1 MTRRE
6 PIRMRCLVCLI
17 WILALGSAS
26 ADAAPSAPAPVPVSI
41 SELDRI
47 EVGQGEPASLT
58 FWNREIAILRA
69 DIGGISPADRVRRIQ
84 GKIAD
89 VLEDNPGEKAEAI
102 RSTFANLTGF
112 WVQIDGHPV
121 FGLVPEDADAVT
133 GETVDAQVRRAVD
146 VLQEA
151 LDARREQ
158 RSLPL
163 ILEGLAL
170 ATAATLLLGL
180 MLWGVVVLQSRAM
193 RRLLPR
199 APLSVTPESIE
210 TPSAEPA
217 SMKPALRKPAPLK
230 LAGLDLQ
237 PVLTGLERLAIK
249 ATGFGL
255 AAILVYLW
263 LTFLFGRFPF
273 TRPWGEGLAEFM
285 LDLLATFADGAL
297 QALPGLFTVLVIFVL
312 TRIIVR
318 AVDGFFR
325 TVERGAMS
333 VAWLEADTA
342 KATRRLTVVLIWVFA
357 VTVAY
362 PYIPGSDSQAF
373 KGISVLV
380 GLMVSLGSAGLIN
393 QVMSGLVIAYSR
405 ALKVGELVAVG
416 NTLGTVSEVG
426 MLSTKVVTP
435 KRETVTVPNAVLVG
449 SPITNYS
456 RLADERGALVGT
468 TVTIGY
474 DTPWR
479 QVHAMLTLAAG
490 RTSLIRK
497 EPAPFVL
504 QRTLADFYPEYEL
517 FVHID
522 RPEQRFFALSELHG
536 HIQDVF
542 NEYGVQIMS
551 PNFVSQPDQKVWVP
565 EQDWYA
571 APAAP
576 EARTALREP

>member
-1 MTRRE
+1 MPTPPMNRRR

-26 ADAAPSAPAPVPVSI
+26 AAAPPSAPEFAPASI
-41 SELDRI
+41 SESDRI
-47 EVGQGEPASLT
+47 EISQGEPASLT
-58 FWNREIAILRA
+58 FWNREIVILRA
-69 DIGGISPADRVRRIQ
+69 AIDGISPADRVRRIQ
-84 GKIAD
+84 DKIAD
-89 VLEDNPGEKAEAI
+89 VLESQPGEKAEAI

-121 FGLVPEDADAVT
+121 FGLVPEDADAMT
-133 GETVDAQVRRAVD
+133 GETIDEQVRRAVD

-163 ILEGLAL
+163 ILEGFGL
-170 ATAATLLLGL
+170 ATAATLLLL
-180 MLWGVVVLQSRAM
+180 VLLWSVVELQGRAM
-193 RRLLPR
+193 RRLLR
-199 APLSVTPESIE
+199 KGVR
-210 TPSAEPA
+210 SAEPV
-217 SMKPALRKPAPLK
+217 SSNRVPIKV
-230 LAGLDLQ
+230 AGLDLE
-237 PVLTGLERLAIK
+237 PILNGIERTAIK
-249 ATGFGL
+249 ATGLGL
-255 AAILVYLW
+255 AAIFVYLW
-263 LTFLFGRFPF
+263 LTFIFGRFPF

-297 QALPGLFTVLVIFVL
+297 QALPGFFAVLVIFVL

-333 VAWLEADTA
+333 VSWLEADTA
-342 KATRRLTVVLIWVFA
+342 KATRRLTVTLIWVFA

-362 PYIPGSDSQAF
+362 PYIPGSDSDAF

-405 ALKVGELVAVG
+405 ALKVGEMVAVG

-426 MLSTKVVTP
+426 MLSTKVITP
-435 KRETVTVPNAVLVG
+435 KRETVTVPNAVLVV
-449 SPITNYS
+449 SPITTYS
-456 RLADERGALVGT
+456 RLADERGAVVGT
-468 TVTIGY
+468 KVTIGY

-479 QVHAMLTLAAG
+479 QVHAMLTLAAE
-490 RTSLIRK
+490 RTSLVRK

-517 FVHID
+517 IVHID
-522 RPEQRFFALSELHG
+522 RPEQRFFALSDLHG

-551 PNFVSQPDQKVWVP
+551 PNFEAQPEQKVWVP
-565 EQDWYA
+565 EAQWYA
-571 APAAP
+571 APAEP

>member
-1 MTRRE
+1 MPTPPMNRRR
-6 PIRMRCLVCLI
+6 PIGMRYLVCLI

-26 ADAAPSAPAPVPVSI
+26 ADAPPSAPESAPASI
-41 SELDRI
+41 SESDRI
-47 EVGQGEPASLT
+47 EVSQGEPASLT

-84 GKIAD
+84 CKIAD

-163 ILEGLAL
+163 ILEGVAL
-170 ATAATLLLGL
+170 ATAATLILAVL
-180 MLWGVVVLQSRAM
+180 LWGVMKLQGRAM
-193 RRLLPR
+193 RGLLPQ
-199 APLSVTPESIE
+199 ASFSVTPESIE
-210 TPSAEPA
+210 SPSTEPI
-217 SMKPALRKPAPLK
+217 SIKPTLRKPAPIK
-230 LAGLDLQ
+230 VAGLDLQ
-237 PVLTGLERLAIK
+237 PVLTGLERIAIK

-263 LTFLFGRFPF
+263 LTFLFGRFLF

-333 VAWLEADTA
+333 ISWLEADTA

-405 ALKVGELVAVG
+405 VAD
-416 NTLGTVSEVG
+416 VSN
-426 MLSTKVVTP
+426 
-435 KRETVTVPNAVLVG
+435 VP
-449 SPITNYS
+449 
-456 RLADERGALVGT
+456 
-468 TVTIGY
+468 
-474 DTPWR
+474 
-479 QVHAMLTLAAG
+479 
-490 RTSLIRK
+490 
-497 EPAPFVL
+497 
-504 QRTLADFYPEYEL
+504 RTLLYRS
-517 FVHID
+517 H
-522 RPEQRFFALSELHG
+522 LSFSLRSLAQGAEGWLSSPPWSTTPLH
-536 HIQDVF
+536 
-542 NEYGVQIMS
+542 
-551 PNFVSQPDQKVWVP
+551 
-565 EQDWYA
+565 
-571 APAAP
+571 
-576 EARTALREP
+576 RTN

>member
-1 MTRRE
+1 MPSLAVSRPRS
-6 PIRMRCLVCLI
+6 IRMPLLVCLV
-17 WILALGSAS
+17 WILALGGAS
-26 ADAAPSAPAPVPVSI
+26 AADVESGPESG
-41 SELDRI
+41 RI
-47 EVGQGEPASLT
+47 EVSQGEPASLT

-69 DIGGISPADRVRRIQ
+69 DIGGISPADRVRRIHA
-84 GKIAD
+84 KIAD
-89 VLEDNPGEKAEAI
+89 VLANNPGEKAEAI

-121 FGLVPEDADAVT
+121 FGLIPEDADTMT
-133 GETVDAQVRRAVD
+133 GETFDEQVRRAVD

-163 ILEGLAL
+163 ILEGVGL
-170 ATAATLLLGL
+170 ATAATLLLAAL
-180 MLWGVVVLQSRAM
+180 LWGVVKLQGHAM
-193 RRLLPR
+193 RRLLP
-199 APLSVTPESIE
+199 PVSLSGTPDSIE
-210 TPSAEPA
+210 PVSTEPA
-217 SMKPALRKPAPLK
+217 SIKPDLLKPAPIK
-230 LAGLDLQ
+230 VAGLDLQ
-237 PVLTGLERLAIK
+237 PVLVGLERAAIK
-249 ATGFGL
+249 ATSFGL
-255 AAILVYLW
+255 AAIAVYVW
-263 LTFLFGRFPF
+263 LTFIFGRFPF
-273 TRPWGEGLAEFM
+273 TRPWGDGLAHFM
-285 LDLLATFADGAL
+285 IGLLATFADGAL
-297 QALPGLFTVLVIFVL
+297 QALPGFFTVLVIFVL
-312 TRIIVR
+312 TRFIVR

-325 TVERGAMS
+325 TVERGAMAVS
-333 VAWLEADTA
+333 WLQADTA
-342 KATRRLTVVLIWVFA
+342 RATRRLTVTLIWVFA

-405 ALKVGELVAVG
+405 ALKAGEMVAVG

-426 MLSTKVVTP
+426 MLSTKVITP

-456 RLADERGALVGT
+456 RLADERGAVVGT
-468 TVTIGY
+468 KVTIGY

-479 QVHAMLTLAAG
+479 QVHAMLTLAAE
-490 RTSLIRK
+490 RTSLVRK
-497 EPAPFVL
+497 EPAPLVL

-517 FVHID
+517 IVHID

-536 HIQDVF
+536 RIQDVF

-551 PNFVSQPDQKVWVP
+551 PNFVSQPEQKVCVP
-565 EQDWYA
+565 EGQWYA
-571 APAAP
+571 APAEP
-576 EARTALREP
+576 EARMVPREP

>member
-1 MTRRE
+1 MRPSLMNRCQ
-6 PIRMRCLVCLI
+6 PSRMCRLVCI
-17 WILALGSAS
+17 WILASGTAS
-26 ADAAPSAPAPVPVSI
+26 AAVPPSAPEPVPASI
-41 SELDRI
+41 SESGRI
-47 EVGQGEPASLT
+47 EVSQGEPASLT

-69 DIGGISPADRVRRIQ
+69 GIDGISPADRVRRIQ

-89 VLEDNPGEKAEAI
+89 VLEGNPGERVEAI

-112 WVQIDGHPV
+112 WVRIDGHPV
-121 FGLVPEDADAVT
+121 FGLVPEDADGLT
-133 GETVDAQVRRAVD
+133 GETVEEQVRRAVD

-151 LDARREQ
+151 LDARRQQ

-163 ILEGLAL
+163 ILEGVAL
-170 ATAATLLLGL
+170 ATAATLILAVL
-180 MLWGVVVLQSRAM
+180 LWGVVKLEGRAM
-193 RRLLPR
+193 RRRLRTGARSDESVSSQR
-199 APLSVTPESIE
+199 APIRV
-210 TPSAEPA
+210 
-217 SMKPALRKPAPLK
+217 
-230 LAGLDLQ
+230 AGLDLE
-237 PVLTGLERLAIK
+237 PMLKGIERTAIK

-263 LTFLFGRFPF
+263 LTFIFGRFPF
-273 TRPWGEGLAEFM
+273 SRPWGEGLAEFM

-297 QALPGLFTVLVIFVL
+297 QALPGFFTVLVIFVL

-318 AVDGFFR
+318 VVDGFFR
-325 TVERGAMS
+325 TVERGAMAVS
-333 VAWLEADTA
+333 WLEADTA
-342 KATRRLTVVLIWVFA
+342 RATRRLTVTLIWVFA

-426 MLSTKVVTP
+426 MLSTKVITP

-456 RLADERGALVGT
+456 RLADERGAVVGT
-468 TVTIGY
+468 KVTIGY

-479 QVHAMLTLAAG
+479 QVHAMLTLAAE
-490 RTSLIRK
+490 RTSLVRK

-517 FVHID
+517 IVHID

-551 PNFVSQPDQKVWVP
+551 PNFEAQPEQKVWVP
-565 EQDWYA
+565 KDDWFA

-576 EARTALREP
+576 DARTELREL

>member
-1 MTRRE
+1 M
-6 PIRMRCLVCLI
+6 P
-17 WILALGSAS
+17 
-26 ADAAPSAPAPVPVSI
+26 I
-41 SELDRI
+41 SESGRI
-47 EVGQGEPASLT
+47 KVSQGEPASLT

-121 FGLVPEDADAVT
+121 FGLVPEDADGMT
-133 GETVDAQVRRAVD
+133 GETVEEQVRRAVA

-151 LDARREQ
+151 LDARRAQ

-163 ILEGLAL
+163 IFEGFAL
-170 ATAATLLLGL
+170 ATAATLLLGVL
-180 MLWGVVVLQSRAM
+180 LWGVVKLEGRAM
-193 RRLLPR
+193 RRLLRGGSRSDEPVSSHR
-199 APLSVTPESIE
+199 APIKV
-210 TPSAEPA
+210 
-217 SMKPALRKPAPLK
+217 
-230 LAGLDLQ
+230 AGLDLE
-237 PVLTGLERLAIK
+237 PILTGLERTAIK

-297 QALPGLFTVLVIFVL
+297 RALPGLFTVLVIFVL

-333 VAWLEADTA
+333 VSWLEADTA

-426 MLSTKVVTP
+426 MLSTKVITP

-449 SPITNYS
+449 SSITNYS
-456 RLADERGALVGT
+456 RLADERGAVIGT
-468 TVTIGY
+468 KVTIGY

-479 QVHAMLTLAAG
+479 QVHAMLTLAAA

-551 PNFVSQPDQKVWVP
+551 PNFVSQPDRKVWVP

-576 EARTALREP
+576 EVRTALREP

>member
-1 MTRRE
+1 
-6 PIRMRCLVCLI
+6 
-17 WILALGSAS
+17 
-26 ADAAPSAPAPVPVSI
+26 
-41 SELDRI
+41 
-47 EVGQGEPASLT
+47 
-58 FWNREIAILRA
+58 
-69 DIGGISPADRVRRIQ
+69 
-84 GKIAD
+84 
-89 VLEDNPGEKAEAI
+89 
-102 RSTFANLTGF
+102 
-112 WVQIDGHPV
+112 
-121 FGLVPEDADAVT
+121 
-133 GETVDAQVRRAVD
+133 
-146 VLQEA
+146 
-151 LDARREQ
+151 
-158 RSLPL
+158 
-163 ILEGLAL
+163 
-170 ATAATLLLGL
+170 
-180 MLWGVVVLQSRAM
+180 
-193 RRLLPR
+193 
-199 APLSVTPESIE
+199 
-210 TPSAEPA
+210 
-217 SMKPALRKPAPLK
+217 
-230 LAGLDLQ
+230 
-237 PVLTGLERLAIK
+237 
-249 ATGFGL
+249 
-255 AAILVYLW
+255 
-263 LTFLFGRFPF
+263 
-273 TRPWGEGLAEFM
+273 M

-297 QALPGLFTVLVIFVL
+297 RALPGLFTVLVIFVL

-333 VAWLEADTA
+333 VSWLEADTA
-342 KATRRLTVVLIWVFA
+342 KATRRLTVVLVWVFA

-416 NTLGTVSEVG
+416 DTLGTVSEVG

-449 SPITNYS
+449 SSITNYS
-456 RLADERGALVGT
+456 RLADERGALIGT
-468 TVTIGY
+468 KVTIGY

-479 QVHAMLTLAAG
+479 QVHAMLTLAAA
-490 RTSLIRK
+490 RTLLIRK

-551 PNFVSQPDQKVWVP
+551 PNFVSQPDRKVWVP

>member
-1 MTRRE
+1 MRPSPMNRRQ
-6 PIRMRCLVCLI
+6 PNRMCRLVCI

-26 ADAAPSAPAPVPVSI
+26 AAAPPSAPEPVPASI
-41 SELDRI
+41 SESGRI
-47 EVGQGEPASLT
+47 EVSQGEPASLT

-69 DIGGISPADRVRRIQ
+69 DIGGISPADRVRRIH

-89 VLEDNPGEKAEAI
+89 VLESNPGEKAEAI
-102 RSTFANLTGF
+102 RSTFANLSGF

-121 FGLVPEDADAVT
+121 FGLVPEDADGMT
-133 GETVDAQVRRAVD
+133 GETVEEQVGRAVD
-146 VLQEA
+146 LLQEA

-163 ILEGLAL
+163 ILEGLGL
-170 ATAATLLLGL
+170 ATAATLLLVVL
-180 MLWGVVVLQSRAM
+180 LWGVVKLEGHAM
-193 RRLLPR
+193 RRLLR
-199 APLSVTPESIE
+199 TGSR
-210 TPSAEPA
+210 SAEPA
-217 SMKPALRKPAPLK
+217 STSRAPIK
-230 LAGLDLQ
+230 VAGLDLG
-237 PVLTGLERLAIK
+237 PILSGIERTAIK

-255 AAILVYLW
+255 AVILVYLW
-263 LTFLFGRFPF
+263 LTFLFGRFPY
-273 TRPWGEGLAEFM
+273 TRPWGEGLAAFM

-297 QALPGLFTVLVIFVL
+297 QALPGFFTVLVIFVL

-333 VAWLEADTA
+333 VSWLEADTA
-342 KATRRLTVVLIWVFA
+342 KATRRLTVTLIWVFA

-362 PYIPGSDSQAF
+362 PYIPGSDSDAF

-405 ALKVGELVAVG
+405 ALKVGEMVAVG

-426 MLSTKVVTP
+426 MLSTKVITP

-456 RLADERGALVGT
+456 RLADERGAVVGT
-468 TVTIGY
+468 KVTIGY

-479 QVHAMLTLAAG
+479 QVHAMLTLAAE
-490 RTSLIRK
+490 RTSLVRK

-517 FVHID
+517 IVHID

-551 PNFVSQPDQKVWVP
+551 PNFEAQPEQKVWVP
-565 EQDWYA
+565 KEDWFA

-576 EARTALREP
+576 EARTVLREP

>member
-1 MTRRE
+1 
-6 PIRMRCLVCLI
+6 MRWLVCLI
-17 WILALGSAS
+17 WILTSGSVS
-26 ADAAPSAPAPVPVSI
+26 AAAPPPSPESAPGSI
-41 SELDRI
+41 SESGRL
-47 EVGQGEPASLT
+47 EVSQGEPASLT

-69 DIGGISPADRVRRIQ
+69 GIDGISPADRVRRIQ

-89 VLEDNPGEKAEAI
+89 VLEENAGEKAEAI
-102 RSTFANLTGF
+102 RSTYANLTGF
-112 WVQIDGHPV
+112 WVRIDGHPV
-121 FGLVPEDADAVT
+121 FGLVPEDADGMT
-133 GETVDAQVRRAVD
+133 GETVEEQVRRAVD

-163 ILEGLAL
+163 IFEGVAL
-170 ATAATLLLGL
+170 ATAATLILAVL
-180 MLWGVVVLQSRAM
+180 LWGVIKLQGRAM
-193 RRLLPR
+193 RRLRPPVSLAGTSDSIGPVSTELP
-199 APLSVTPESIE
+199 SI
-210 TPSAEPA
+210 
-217 SMKPALRKPAPLK
+217 KPAGRKPVPIK
-230 LAGLDLQ
+230 VAGLDLE
-237 PVLTGLERLAIK
+237 PILTGIERTAIK

-342 KATRRLTVVLIWVFA
+342 KATRRLTVTLIWVFA

-393 QVMSGLVIAYSR
+393 QIMSGLVIAYSR
-405 ALKVGELVAVG
+405 ALKVGEMVAVG
-416 NTLGTVSEVG
+416 DTLGTVSEVG
-426 MLSTKVVTP
+426 MLSTKVITP

-456 RLADERGALVGT
+456 RSADERGAVVGT
-468 TVTIGY
+468 KVTIGY

-479 QVHAMLTLAAG
+479 QVHAMLRLAAE
-490 RTSLIRK
+490 RTSLVRK

-517 FVHID
+517 IVHID
-522 RPEQRFFALSELHG
+522 RPEQRFFVLSELHG

-551 PNFVSQPDQKVWVP
+551 PNFEAQPEQKVWVP
-565 EQDWYA
+565 REDWFA

>member
-1 MTRRE
+1 
-6 PIRMRCLVCLI
+6 MRWLVCLI
-17 WILALGSAS
+17 WILTSGSVS
-26 ADAAPSAPAPVPVSI
+26 AAAPPPSPESAPGSI
-41 SELDRI
+41 SESGRL
-47 EVGQGEPASLT
+47 EVSQGEPASLT

-69 DIGGISPADRVRRIQ
+69 GIDGISPADRVRRIQ

-89 VLEDNPGEKAEAI
+89 VLEENAGEKAEAI
-102 RSTFANLTGF
+102 RSTYANLTGF
-112 WVQIDGHPV
+112 WVRIDGHPV
-121 FGLVPEDADAVT
+121 FGLVPEDADGMT
-133 GETVDAQVRRAVD
+133 GETVEEQVRRAVD

-163 ILEGLAL
+163 IFEGVAL
-170 ATAATLLLGL
+170 ATAATLILAVL
-180 MLWGVVVLQSRAM
+180 LWGVIKLQGRAM
-193 RRLLPR
+193 RRLRPPVSLAGTSDSIGPVSTELP
-199 APLSVTPESIE
+199 SI
-210 TPSAEPA
+210 
-217 SMKPALRKPAPLK
+217 KPALRKPAPIK
-230 LAGLDLQ
+230 VAGLDLQ
-237 PVLTGLERLAIK
+237 PVLIGLERIAIK

-273 TRPWGEGLAEFM
+273 TRPWGEGLAAFM

-297 QALPGLFTVLVIFVL
+297 QALPGFFTVLVIFVL
-312 TRIIVR
+312 TRIMVR

-325 TVERGAMS
+325 TVERGAMAVS
-333 VAWLEADTA
+333 WLEADTA
-342 KATRRLTVVLIWVFA
+342 KATRRLTVTLIWVFA

-362 PYIPGSDSQAF
+362 PYIPGSDSDAF

-405 ALKVGELVAVG
+405 ALKTGEMVAVG
-416 NTLGTVSEVG
+416 DTLGTVSEVG
-426 MLSTKVVTP
+426 MLSTKVITP

-456 RLADERGALVGT
+456 RLADERGAVVGT
-468 TVTIGY
+468 KVTIGY

-479 QVHAMLTLAAG
+479 QVHAMLTLAAE
-490 RTSLIRK
+490 RTSLVRK

-517 FVHID
+517 IVHID

-551 PNFVSQPDQKVWVP
+551 PNFEAQPERKVWVP
-565 EQDWYA
+565 KDDWFA

>member
-1 MTRRE
+1 
-6 PIRMRCLVCLI
+6 
-17 WILALGSAS
+17 
-26 ADAAPSAPAPVPVSI
+26 VSI

-58 FWNREIAILRA
+58 FWNREIVILRA

-217 SMKPALRKPAPLK
+217 SMKPALRKPAPLRV
-230 LAGLDLQ
+230 AGLDLQ

-273 TRPWGEGLAEFM
+273 TRPWGEGLA
-285 LDLLATFADGAL
+285 
-297 QALPGLFTVLVIFVL
+297 
-312 TRIIVR
+312 
-318 AVDGFFR
+318 
-325 TVERGAMS
+325 
-333 VAWLEADTA
+333 
-342 KATRRLTVVLIWVFA
+342 
-357 VTVAY
+357 
-362 PYIPGSDSQAF
+362 
-373 KGISVLV
+373 
-380 GLMVSLGSAGLIN
+380 
-393 QVMSGLVIAYSR
+393 
-405 ALKVGELVAVG
+405 
-416 NTLGTVSEVG
+416 
-426 MLSTKVVTP
+426 
-435 KRETVTVPNAVLVG
+435 
-449 SPITNYS
+449 
-456 RLADERGALVGT
+456 
-468 TVTIGY
+468 
-474 DTPWR
+474 
-479 QVHAMLTLAAG
+479 
-490 RTSLIRK
+490 
-497 EPAPFVL
+497 
-504 QRTLADFYPEYEL
+504 
-517 FVHID
+517 
-522 RPEQRFFALSELHG
+522 
-536 HIQDVF
+536 
-542 NEYGVQIMS
+542 
-551 PNFVSQPDQKVWVP
+551 
-565 EQDWYA
+565 
-571 APAAP
+571 
-576 EARTALREP
+576 

>member
-1 MTRRE
+1 MRPSPMNRRQ
-6 PIRMRCLVCLI
+6 PNRMCRLVCI
-17 WILALGSAS
+17 WILASGTAS
-26 ADAAPSAPAPVPVSI
+26 AAVPPSAPEPVPASI
-41 SELDRI
+41 SESGRI
-47 EVGQGEPASLT
+47 EVSQGEPASLT

-89 VLEDNPGEKAEAI
+89 VLENNPGEKAEAI
-102 RSTFANLTGF
+102 RSTFANLAGF

-121 FGLVPEDADAVT
+121 FGLIPEDADGMT
-133 GETVDAQVRRAVD
+133 GETVEEQVRRAVD
-146 VLQEA
+146 LLQEA

-163 ILEGLAL
+163 ILEGLGL
-170 ATAATLLLGL
+170 ATAATLLLL
-180 MLWGVVVLQSRAM
+180 VLLWGVVKLEGRAM
-193 RRLLPR
+193 RRLLR
-199 APLSVTPESIE
+199 TGSR
-210 TPSAEPA
+210 SAEPV
-217 SMKPALRKPAPLK
+217 STSRAPIK
-230 LAGLDLQ
+230 VAGLDLE
-237 PVLTGLERLAIK
+237 PILIGIERTAIK

-255 AAILVYLW
+255 AAILIYLW

-297 QALPGLFTVLVIFVL
+297 QALPGFFTVLVIFVL

-325 TVERGAMS
+325 TVERGAMAVS
-333 VAWLEADTA
+333 WLEADTA
-342 KATRRLTVVLIWVFA
+342 KATRRLTVTLIWVFA

-426 MLSTKVVTP
+426 MLSTKVITP
-435 KRETVTVPNAVLVG
+435 KRETVTVPNAVLVS

-456 RLADERGALVGT
+456 RLADERGAVVGT
-468 TVTIGY
+468 RVTIGY

-479 QVHAMLTLAAG
+479 QVHAMLTLAAE
-490 RTSLIRK
+490 RASLVRK

-517 FVHID
+517 IVHID

-551 PNFVSQPDQKVWVP
+551 PNFEAQPGQKVWVP
-565 EQDWYA
+565 KEDWFA

-576 EARTALREP
+576 EARTELREL